1 VGEPDFLHV
10 LKAAQAGEHTGVAA
24 LYRSYNPMLVHFTR
38 AQVPGMGEDL
48 AQDTWLAA
56 GPKLREFRGDE
67 RSFRVWLLSIARS
80 QVARQRDVSGR
91 ALTTLVD
98 PYRLTGLVQGRQ
110 PDDVRVADAAIAQLL
125 AGLPQSHAEILLL
138 RVVGGLSAEETG
150 SLVGKSP
157 GAVRVIQHR
166 ALRGLAERLSP
177 HAASPESW
185 AEPQKAPRR
194 YRQPT

>member
-1 VGEPDFLHV
+1 MGDQDFLYV
-10 LKAAQAGEHTGVAA
+10 LKAAQAGQNSAIA
-24 LYRSYNPMLVHFTR
+24 SLYRCYNPMLVHFTR

-48 AQDTWLAA
+48 AHDTWLAA
-56 GPKLREFRGDE
+56 GPLLREFQGDE

-80 QVARQRDVSGR
+80 QVARQRDLFGR
-91 ALTTLVD
+91 DSTTLVD
-98 PYRLTGLVQGRQ
+98 PYRLRGLVRRHE
-110 PDDVRVADAAIAQLL
+110 PEDVRVADAAIAQLL
-125 AGLPQSHAEILLL
+125 AGLPRSHAEILLL

-166 ALRGLAERLSP
+166 ALRGLAKRLSP

-185 AEPQKAPRR
+185 AEPQKASRR